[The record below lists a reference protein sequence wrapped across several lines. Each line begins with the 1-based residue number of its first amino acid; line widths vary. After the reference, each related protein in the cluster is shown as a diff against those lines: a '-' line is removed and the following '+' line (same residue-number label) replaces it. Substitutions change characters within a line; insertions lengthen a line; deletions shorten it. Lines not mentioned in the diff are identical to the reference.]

1 MIHQSTFQPIKGLS
15 HHHLQTLLPTLLQ
28 TKSRNSWQGQEL
40 ELPDGDFVDLVWTSR
55 PDPADIRP
63 IVVVFHGLEGSVR
76 SPYAQDILQSIDER
90 GWHGVLMHFRGCSGR
105 PNRLPRSYHS
115 GETGDAGYLLDYLN
129 REYPQAPLA
138 AVGYSLGGN
147 MLLKLQAEL
156 GDASPLK
163 AAVSVCAPIRLD
175 LCADRIRQG
184 FSRLYQSHLLRR
196 MKRNLLNKYSQHD
209 YQVLIGL
216 SKKEIRGL
224 GDFWSFDDAY
234 TAPMHGFKNV
244 HDYYDRS
251 SARQYLGGI
260 QKPTLILHAQDDPF
274 MPAEVIPEPSELS
287 SSVEL
292 ELSQTGGHVGFIGG
306 SLLNPE
312 TWLAE
317 RIPEF
322 LARYLEKD
330 RS

>member
-1 MIHQSTFQPIKGLS
+1 MIHQSTFQPITGLS
-15 HHHLQTLLPTLLQ
+15 HHHLQTLLPTLLHLRGGN
-28 TKSRNSWQGQEL
+28 TWQGQEL

-55 PDPADIRP
+55 PDPTTNRP
-63 IVVVFHGLEGSVR
+63 IVVIFHGLEGSVR
-76 SPYAQDILQSIDER
+76 SPYAQDILQSLDLQ

-115 GETGDAGYLLDYLN
+115 GETGDAGYLLEYLR

-156 GDASPLK
+156 GDTSPLR

-184 FSRLYQSHLLRR
+184 FSRVYQSHLVRR
-196 MKRNLLNKYSQHD
+196 MKRNLLSKYPQHD
-209 YQVLIGL
+209 YHALIGL
-216 SKKEIRGL
+216 GKKEIMGL
-224 GDFWSFDDAY
+224 DDFWSFDDAY

-251 SARQYLGGI
+251 SARQYLGAI
-260 QKPTLILHAQDDPF
+260 QKPTLILHARDDPF
-274 MPAEVIPEPSELS
+274 MPAEVIPDASELS

-292 ELSQTGGHVGFIGG
+292 ELSQKGGHVGFIKG

-312 TWLAE
+312 SWLAE
-317 RIPEF
+317 RIPE
-322 LARYLEKD
+322 YLDEYLDKD
-330 RS
+330 PG

>member
-1 MIHQSTFQPIKGLS
+1 MIHQSTFQPITGLS
-15 HHHLQTLLPTLLQ
+15 HHHLQTLLPTLLH
-28 TKSRNSWQGQEL
+28 SRGGKTWQGQEL

-55 PDPADIRP
+55 PDPAGNRP
-63 IVVVFHGLEGSVR
+63 IVVIFHGLEGSVR
-76 SPYAQDILQSIDER
+76 SPYVQDILQSLDLR

-115 GETGDAGYLLDYLN
+115 GETGDAGYLLEYLR

-147 MLLKLQAEL
+147 MLLKLLAEL
-156 GDASPLK
+156 GDASPLR

-184 FSRLYQSHLLRR
+184 FSRLYQAHLVRR
-196 MKRNLLNKYSQHD
+196 MKRNLLSKYTQHD
-209 YQVLIGL
+209 YHALIGL

-224 GDFWSFDDAY
+224 DDFWSFDDAY

-251 SARQYLGGI
+251 SARQYLGAI
-260 QKPTLILHAQDDPF
+260 QKPTLILHAEDDPF

-292 ELSQTGGHVGFIGG
+292 ELSEKGGHVGFIKG
-306 SLLNPE
+306 SLLSPE
-312 TWLAE
+312 PWLAE
-317 RIPEF
+317 RIPEY
-322 LARYLEKD
+322 LAEYLDKATG
-330 RS
+330 